1 MPVIEVDQKDLAGLC
16 KIPEGELEAV
26 LQMVKASVDEK
37 VGKWKLEITGDR
49 PDLLSTEGVARAVLG
64 FIGKET
70 GLAEY
75 KVEKSKYELKVGK
88 VSARPYI
95 LGAVI
100 EGVKLT
106 DQLIKSI
113 VQMQEKL
120 HEGVGRKRMKVALG
134 INDLDKIKFPV
145 NYTEKTEEFK
155 FTPLGLTKDITL
167 KDILEKTAQGKAYG
181 KLLEGFKKYP
191 ILMDSA
197 GKVISMPPIV
207 MSERVK
213 IGAGTKNIFVDV
225 TGTDLKAVSLV
236 LNLVVSAIAERG
248 GKIKSVTVG
257 GKQYPNFSTETI
269 KVSVGDIDKTL
280 GLGLKEK
287 EVVSILERMRYGAKA
302 LKGGV
307 IEVSIPAYRGDI
319 LHWIDIAEDVAIGY
333 GYNNIQPFIPR
344 IGTVGKIL
352 EKTKMNRKA
361 REVMAG
367 LGFQEIL
374 TFVLTSNKNQFQRM
388 ELKGEGIKIENPIS
402 SEFETARA
410 WLLPGMLKILEPNKH
425 RDYPQKIFEIGDCV
439 LKGGEE
445 TGYKNVRKIAAVV
458 THDTA
463 NLTEIKS
470 FLEAFCKLMGKK
482 IEIRPVEH
490 KSFIDS
496 RAAEVFSEGK
506 SIGIF
511 GEIHPS
517 LLQNFGL
524 EKPAIAFEL
533 DLNVI

>member
-1 MPVIEVDQKDLAGLC
+1 MPVIEVDKRDLAGLC
-16 KIPEGELEAV
+16 KMSEGELEAV
-26 LQMVKASVDEK
+26 LQMVKAPVDEK
-37 VGKWKLEITGDR
+37 EGNKWKLEITGDR

-70 GLAEY
+70 GLAGY
-75 KVEKSKYELKVGK
+75 KVEKGKFELNVGK

-100 EGVKLT
+100 GGVKLT
-106 DQLIKSI
+106 DTLIKSI
-113 VQMQEKL
+113 VQLQEKL
-120 HEGVGRKRMKVALG
+120 HDGVGRKRMKVALG

-145 NYTEKTEEFK
+145 SYTEKPSDFK
-155 FTPLGLTKDITL
+155 FVPLGEKKEMCL
-167 KDILEKTAQGKAYG
+167 KDVLEQTSQGKAYG
-181 KLLEGFKKYP
+181 RLLEGFEKYP
-191 ILMDSA
+191 VLIDSA

-207 MSERVK
+207 MSEGVR
-213 IGAGTKNIFVDV
+213 IGTETKNIFVDV
-225 TGTDLKAVSLV
+225 TGTDLKAVGLV
-236 LNLVVSAIAERG
+236 LNIVVSSIAERG

-257 GKQYPNFSTETI
+257 GKQYTNFSPEKT
-269 KVSVGDIDKTL
+269 KVSVGNIDRTL

-302 LKGGV
+302 LKEGN

-333 GYNNIQPFIPR
+333 GFNNIQPFVPR
-344 IGTVGKIL
+344 IATIGKIL
-352 EKTKMNRKA
+352 EKTRISRKA
-361 REVMAG
+361 REVMTG

-374 TFVLTSNKNQFQRM
+374 TFVLTSNKNQFTRM
-388 ELKGEGIKIENPIS
+388 ELDGTCIKIENPIS

-410 WLLPGMLKILEPNKH
+410 WLLPSMLKILEPNKH
-425 RDYPQKIFEIGDCV
+425 REYPQRIFEIGDCI

-445 TGYKNVRKIAAVV
+445 TGYKNIRKIAAVV
-458 THDTA
+458 THDYA

-470 FLEAFCKLMGKK
+470 FLEAFCNLMGRK
-482 IEIRPVEH
+482 IDIKPVQH

-511 GEIHPS
+511 GEIHPAV
-517 LLQNFGL
+517 LQNFGL
-524 EKPAIAFEL
+524 EKPVIAFEIEL
-533 DLNVI
+533 